1 MANTTVNVDIQVQS
15 KTLGQLEDQLT
26 EINDELR
33 QVEVG
38 SQAFKDLTKEAQALT
53 REVEKVNEEIT
64 GFTFDE
70 KIRAADGGVKLF
82 SGTLSGLVGTLGVL
96 GVESEAFGEFEKKAA
111 SAIAVGVGFKDISEG
126 IQQLGPALS
135 KGGTAFLKF
144 AKTTRGALIATG
156 VGAFVVAITAVA
168 MNWDKVTAA
177 VTKFGQAVPFVGKA
191 IEGIKNAFNTL
202 FEAAKP
208 ILRFLGILPTEAEE
222 AQMAINKQTEA
233 TVKDLERQLSIAQAQ
248 GKSAKEL
255 FDLKKQ
261 IIEQELLLL
270 QDKEDAEQE
279 YFDKTTELLTL
290 EAAERKRLHDERLAQ
305 AEEQRLKDEEIIAAR
320 QVQTVNAIESKTLET
335 KITGDLLKAQT
346 TNEIVATEEDLKLA
360 ELKKQSRFQMLDVI
374 QQTTDQESA
383 IGRAAF
389 IARQALLLQELAM
402 EAKAK
407 LTEIAMTAT
416 KGGLDVSAGFAKTL
430 AKGFPLNVPLLIA
443 YGIQAAA
450 IIKSIRDATKKAKSA
465 VPKGGGSIN
474 IPQPAST
481 VASAS
486 PSSIQQGLSLENSL
500 SQLQAPQFQNLQP
513 TVRAYVL
520 SGDVTTAQEAD
531 AKLSNRRTLAD

>member
-96 GVESEAFGEFEKKAA
+96 GVESEAFGEFERKAA

-144 AKTTRGALIATG
+144 AKTPKGALIATG
-156 VGAFVVAITAVA
+156 VGAFVFAITTIAL
-168 MNWDKVTAA
+168 NWDKVTAA
-177 VTKFGQAVPFVGKA
+177 VTKFGEKVPFVGKA
-191 IEGIKNAFNTL
+191 INGIKKAFDTL

-208 ILRFLGILPTEAEE
+208 ILRILGILPTEAEE

-305 AEEQRLKDEEIIAAR
+305 AEEQKAKDAEIIAAR

-465 VPKGGGSIN
+465 VPKGGGSVN
-474 IPQPAST
+474 IPQPAPT

>member
-53 REVEKVNEEIT
+53 SEVEKVNEEIT

-96 GVESEAFGEFEKKAA
+96 GVESEAFGEFERKAA
-111 SAIAVGVGFKDISEG
+111 SAIAVGVGVKDISEG
-126 IQQLGPALS
+126 IQQLGPALV
-135 KGGTAFLKF
+135 KGGTAFVKF
-144 AKTTRGALIATG
+144 GRTVAGALALTG
-156 VGAFVVAITAVA
+156 ITLFVGAVAAIAL
-168 MNWDKVTAA
+168 NWDKVSAA
-177 VTKFGQAVPFVGKA
+177 IEKFGQKVPFVGKA

-305 AEEQRLKDEEIIAAR
+305 AEEQKAKDAEIIAAR

-450 IIKSIRDATKKAKSA
+450 IIKSIRDATKKAKAA
-465 VPKGGGSIN
+465 VPKGGGSVN
-474 IPQPAST
+474 IPQPAPT

>member
-38 SQAFKDLTKEAQALT
+38 SQAFKDLTKEAQALN

-126 IQQLGPALS
+126 IQQLGPALA

-156 VGAFVVAITAVA
+156 IGAFVVAITAVA
-168 MNWDKVTAA
+168 MNWDKVTKA
-177 VTKFGQAVPFVGKA
+177 VQKAGQAFPLVGMA
-191 IEGIKNAFNTL
+191 IDGIKKAFNAL
-202 FEAAKP
+202 FEAARP
-208 ILRFLGILPTEAEE
+208 VLEFLGILPDEAER
-222 AQMAINKQTEA
+222 AQMKITEQTESN
-233 TVKDLERQLSIAQAQ
+233 VKDLERQISVAQAQ
-248 GKSAKEL
+248 GEEAKKI
-255 FDLKKQ
+255 FDLKKEL
-261 IIEQELLLL
+261 IEQELLLL
-270 QDKEDAEQE
+270 KDKEDAEQE

-290 EAAERKRLHDERLAQ
+290 EAAERKRLHDERIAQ
-305 AEEQRLKDEEIIAAR
+305 AEEQRIKDEEIIAAR

-335 KITGDLLKAQT
+335 KITGDLLKTQT
-346 TNEIVATEEDLKLA
+346 SNEIVATEEDLQLA

-465 VPKGGGSIN
+465 VPKGGGSVN
-474 IPQPAST
+474 IPSPSST
-481 VASAS
+481 IGAGS

-500 SQLQAPQFQNLQP
+500 SQLQTPQFQNIQP
-513 TVRAYVL
+513 TVKAYVL

>member
-1 MANTTVNVDIQVQS
+1 MSIFKFNPIQS

>member
-96 GVESEAFGEFEKKAA
+96 GVESEAFGEFERKAA

-144 AKTTRGALIATG
+144 AKTTKGALIATG
-156 VGAFVVAITAVA
+156 VGAFVFAITTIAL
-168 MNWDKVTAA
+168 NWDKVTAA
-177 VTKFGQAVPFVGKA
+177 VTKFGEKVPFVGKA
-191 IEGIKNAFNTL
+191 INGIKKAFDTL

-305 AEEQRLKDEEIIAAR
+305 AEEQKAKDAEIIAAR

-450 IIKSIRDATKKAKSA
+450 IIKSIRDATKKAKAA
-465 VPKGGGSIN
+465 VPKGGGSVN
-474 IPQPAST
+474 IPQPAPT